1 MSTTSSTTAT
11 TATTTTTSRK
21 LAGKTA
27 LVTGGSRGIGAAIA
41 KRLAA
46 DGANVAISY
55 SSSPDRAQAVV
66 REIEANGGRAIAYKA
81 DQADTAQVTN
91 LVKAVHTHFGQL
103 DILVNNAGVF
113 ITGPVDDPA
122 ADVAA
127 LSRQLAINVVGVAAA
142 TRAAAPLLPHGG
154 RVISI
159 GSVLGSVVPWPGLS
173 DYGATKG
180 AVQLYTRGWARDLGA
195 RGITVNVVQPGPI
208 DTEMNPADGPSSD
221 AFKAS
226 VPLGRYGQPEEVAA
240 AVAFLA
246 SPEASFITG
255 SVLNVDGGVGA

>member
-1 MSTTSSTTAT
+1 MSITSSTASTK
-11 TATTTTTSRK
+11 K
-21 LAGKTA
+21 LSGKTA

-55 SSSPDRAQAVV
+55 SASPDRAQAVV
-66 REIEANGGRAIAYKA
+66 KEIEALGGRAIAFKA
-81 DQADTAQVTN
+81 DQADAGQVTS
-91 LVKAVHTHFGQL
+91 LVKSVHSHFGQL

-113 ITGPVDDPA
+113 VAGSVEDPA
-122 ADVAA
+122 ADASA
-127 LSRQLAINVVGVAAA
+127 FTRQLAINVVGVAAA
-142 TRAAAPLLPHGG
+142 TRAAAPLLPVGG

-159 GSVLGSVVPWPGLS
+159 GSVLGSTVAWPGLA

-195 RGITVNVVQPGPI
+195 RGITVNVIQPGPI
-208 DTEMNPADGPSSD
+208 DTEMNPADGPTSSTM
-221 AFKAS
+221 KAGI
-226 VPLGRYGQPEEVAA
+226 PLGRYGQPEEVAA

-246 SPEASFITG
+246 SPEASYITG
-255 SVLNVDGGVGA
+255 AVLNVDGGFGA

>member
-1 MSTTSSTTAT
+1 MNTTTPASTTAP
-11 TATTTTTSRK
+11 ASAPTSKK

-46 DGANVAISY
+46 EGANVAISY
-55 SSSPDRAQAVV
+55 SASPDRAKAVV
-66 REIEANGGRAIAYKA
+66 RDLEAKGVKALALKA
-81 DQADTAQVTN
+81 DQADPAQVTN
-91 LVKAVHTHFGQL
+91 LVNTVHSHFGQL

-113 ITGPVDDPA
+113 IPSPVDDPA
-122 ADVAA
+122 ADTGA
-127 LSRQLAINVVGVAAA
+127 LARQLAINVGGVAAA

-159 GSVLGSVVPWPGLS
+159 GSVLGSIVPWPGLS

-195 RGITVNVVQPGPI
+195 KGITVNVVQPGPI

-221 AFKAS
+221 NFKAS

-246 SPEASFITG
+246 SPEASYITG
-255 SVLNVDGGVGA
+255 SVLNVDGGAGA